1 MTKQLDESLSSYGLD
16 PDDFPVPLRI
26 SSALIR
32 YAENLPRDMRAGYQ
46 DALREFFWV
55 YQRLDE
61 VSRARILKQVE
72 SSLHEECDRKRSH
85 H

>member
-1 MTKQLDESLSSYGLD
+1 MPLDERLREYGLE
-16 PDDFPVPLRI
+16 PDDFPVPLRTNP
-26 SSALIR
+26 ALIR
-32 YAENLPRDMRAGYQ
+32 HAENLPHDMRGEYL

-61 VSRARILKQVE
+61 ASRARILKQLE
-72 SSLHEECDRKRSH
+72 SSLHTECDRARLH